1 MPSSA
6 TLALLVALACITLV
20 LPTFNTRSA
29 GPTFSGSQLV
39 FAGVLSLALCAALMF
54 GQTVRY
60 RDCFFARAGRRR
72 PGQPCRTTAPPHH
85 RTTVLQ
91 RAVRLVRFAVFLLL
105 AVVPRSPGQAAAQ
118 SSPGDGSGTT
128 LPNWFSRP

>member
-1 MPSSA
+1 VPSSA

-20 LPTFNTRSA
+20 LPTFNTRSV

-72 PGQPCRTTAPPHH
+72 PGQPCRTTAPPHQ
-85 RTTVLQ
+85 RTNAPTHHHATVLQ
-91 RAVRLVRFAVFLLL
+91 RAVRLVRLAVFLLL
-105 AVVPRSPGQAAAQ
+105 AVVP
-118 SSPGDGSGTT
+118 
-128 LPNWFSRP
+128 